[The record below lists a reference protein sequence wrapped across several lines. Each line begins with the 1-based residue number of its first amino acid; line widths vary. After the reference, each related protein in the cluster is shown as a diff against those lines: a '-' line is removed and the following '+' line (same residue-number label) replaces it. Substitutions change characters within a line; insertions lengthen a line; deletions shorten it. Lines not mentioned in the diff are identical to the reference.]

1 MVLVLLLAGILFVVG
16 LLLGCFL
23 CVAIIVFTTCCFK
36 VVLLL
41 LCYLF
46 WMLFDYVD
54 LAY

>member
-23 CVAIIVFTTCCFK
+23 CVAIIVFTACCFK